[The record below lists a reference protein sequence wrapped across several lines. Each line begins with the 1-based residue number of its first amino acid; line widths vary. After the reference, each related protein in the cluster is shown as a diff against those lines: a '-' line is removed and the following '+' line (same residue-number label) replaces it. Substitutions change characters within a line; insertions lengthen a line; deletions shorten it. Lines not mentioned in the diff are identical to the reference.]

1 MARSYGQRNYG
12 QPRKPYLRLRCI
24 LSRSPAGV
32 SPGRAS
38 VVVLRQPELLVQV
51 VDFLRLY
58 RLSPELQT
66 LASRLRGAAKPD
78 PGGVRLHLRGLVG
91 SQDAVVAAAVAHA
104 QHPHVFILHDKD
116 EAAYFLSDLQHLL
129 PEGPDALLF
138 PSSYKRP
145 YQFDETE
152 NANVLM
158 RAEALNRL
166 NTTRAATTGNSVF
179 IVTYPEAL
187 TEKVINR
194 QSLVKNTF
202 NAKVGDKLDVNF
214 LGELLGEYDFEK
226 TDFVYEAGQY
236 AVRGGI
242 VDVFSYANE
251 LPFRLELF
259 GDEIES
265 IRTFN
270 PETQLSVEARPSI
283 SIIPNVQTKML
294 QETREA
300 FFEFLPRTACIWAK
314 DVRQTLDVV
323 TELYEKAEANFQ
335 QMLSEAGGMQIV
347 SKPSDLFESGKN
359 FKKLLDEF
367 AVVEFGKRFHFKN
380 AETFQFAAKPQ
391 PSFNKEFER
400 MVKNL
405 KENQLR
411 NFTTII
417 TADTVRQAD
426 RLRTI
431 FDELDNNVKFQHL
444 LLALREGFMDEQL
457 ELAVY
462 TDHQLFERYY
472 RAQETRKFSKKK
484 ALTLRELKTLQP
496 GDYVTHQDYGIA
508 RFAGLTQVEIN
519 GQIQEAIRL
528 VYRDDDLLTVS
539 IHSLHKIAK
548 YSGAEGTPPTMSKL
562 GSPEWENKKKSVKKK
577 VKDIAADLIRLYAK
591 RKTAPGFAFSPDD
604 FMQAEL
610 ESSFIY
616 EDTPDQA
623 KATEDVK
630 QDMQQPHP
638 MDRLIC
644 GDVGFGK
651 TEIAIRAAFKAVANG
666 KQAAVLVPTTILA
679 MQHYKTFRDRLATLP
694 VTVEYINRFKSTKQ
708 IKETLQR
715 VAEGKTDILI
725 GTHRLTNKDI
735 VFKDLGLLII
745 DEEQK
750 FGVKTKDKLKELK
763 VNVDTLTLSATPI
776 PRTLHFSLMGA
787 RDLSVIATPPP
798 NRQPVQTELHVFDEI
813 LIRDAVAREL
823 KRGGQVF
830 FVHNR
835 VKDIEEMAGTILR
848 LVPDAKITYA
858 HGQMEG
864 ELLEKRMM
872 KFVEGEYDVLV
883 STNIIE
889 SGLDIP
895 NANTIIINRAHLA
908 GLSDLHQ
915 MRGRV
920 GRSNR
925 KAYCYLLT
933 PPVAQLPADARKRL
947 STLEEFSDLGAGFNV
962 AMRDLDIRGAGNL
975 LGGEQSGFINDLG
988 YETYHQI
995 LDEAVTELKE
1005 TEFRDLFLGDSNQR
1019 LQLAAGAARNHEC
1032 NVETDQQVL
1041 IPEQYVSNVSERLQL
1056 YAKLDRAQK
1065 PEDLRK
1071 LLASMVDRFGPLP
1084 PEVAQLA
1091 DIVRLRWQASVLG
1104 FTKITLKR
1112 DTLKGFLP
1120 ADGDHQAYFQGEQ
1133 FGTILNYVQTHA
1145 RTASLK
1151 EKKEQLIVTFEE
1163 VKSIQQA
1170 KRVLSELGSE
1180 ETVAA

>member
-1 MARSYGQRNYG
+1 M
-12 QPRKPYLRLRCI
+12 
-24 LSRSPAGV
+24 
-32 SPGRAS
+32 
-38 VVVLRQPELLVQV
+38 QV
-51 VDFLRLY
+51 ADFLRLY
-58 RLSPELQT
+58 RLDAELQT
-66 LASRLRGAAKPD
+66 LAARLNTAD
-78 PGGVRLHLRGLVG
+78 GGTLRLHLRGLVG
-91 SQDAVVAAAVAHA
+91 SQDAVVAAATADFR
-104 QHPHVFILHDKD
+104 QPNVFVLHDRD
-116 EAAYFLSDLQHLL
+116 EAALFLADLRHLL
-129 PEGPDALLF
+129 PEGPEGLLF

-145 YQFDETE
+145 YEFDETE

-158 RAEALNRL
+158 RAEVLNQLNASRSASLAAL
-166 NTTRAATTGNSVF
+166 V
-179 IVTYPEAL
+179 VTYPEAL
-187 TEKVINR
+187 SEKVINR
-194 QSLVKNTF
+194 QSLVQNTF
-202 NAKVGDKLDVNF
+202 MAKVGDKLDVNF
-214 LGELLGEYDFEK
+214 LGELLGQYDFEK
-226 TDFVYEAGQY
+226 SDFVYEAGQY

-251 LPFRLELF
+251 LPYRLELF

-270 PETQLSVEARPSI
+270 PETQLSVEPRTSV
-283 SIIPNVQTKML
+283 SIIPNVQTKLL
-294 QETREA
+294 QERRES
-300 FFEFLPRTACIWAK
+300 FLEFLPRASCLWMK
-314 DVRQTLDVV
+314 DVRQTLDIVGD
-323 TELYEKAEANFQ
+323 LFDKAEANFERV
-335 QMLSEAGGMQIV
+335 LDEAGGMQIV
-347 SKPSDLFESGKN
+347 SRPADLFESGRGL
-359 FKKLLDEF
+359 KKCLDEF
-367 AVVEFGKRFHFKN
+367 AIVEFGKRFHFRN
-380 AETFQFAAKPQ
+380 APEFTFTAKPQ
-391 PSFNKEFER
+391 PSFNKDFER
-400 MVKNL
+400 LLKNIR
-405 KENQLR
+405 ENKTR
-411 NFTTII
+411 DFTTVIA
-417 TADTVRQAD
+417 ADSVRQAD

-431 FDELDNNVKFQHL
+431 FDELDPNVQFQHL
-444 LLALREGFMDEQL
+444 LIALREGFIDEQL
-457 ELAVY
+457 GLAVY

-508 RFAGLTQVEIN
+508 RFAGLTQIEMN
-519 GQIQEAIRL
+519 GHQQEAIRL
-528 VYRDDDLLTVS
+528 IYRDDDVLTVS
-539 IHSLHKIAK
+539 IHALHKIAK

-591 RKTAPGFAFSPDD
+591 RKTAPGFAFSRDG

-630 QDMQQPHP
+630 NDMQQPHP
-638 MDRLIC
+638 MDRLVC

-651 TEIAIRAAFKAVANG
+651 TEVAIRAAFKAAADG
-666 KQAAVLVPTTILA
+666 KQVAVLVPTTILA
-679 MQHYKTFRDRLATLP
+679 MQHYKTFRDRLANLP
-694 VTVEYINRFKSTKQ
+694 VTVEYINRFKTAKQ
-708 IKETLQR
+708 TKETMER
-715 VAEGKTDILI
+715 VAAGKTDILI
-725 GTHRLTNKDI
+725 GTHALTNKKLQ
-735 VFKDLGLLII
+735 FKDLGLLII

-835 VKDIEEMAGTILR
+835 VSDIEEMASMILR
-848 LVPDAKITYA
+848 LVPNARITFA

-864 ELLEKRMM
+864 EQLERRMM

-895 NANTIIINRAHLA
+895 NANTILINRAHLT

-933 PPVAQLPADARKRL
+933 PPVANLPADARKRL
-947 STLEEFSDLGAGFNV
+947 NTLEEFSDLGAGFNV

-988 YETYHQI
+988 YEAYHQV
-995 LDEAVTELKE
+995 LDEAVQELKE
-1005 TEFRDLFLGDSNQR
+1005 TEFKDLFLGEGSTSQQR
-1019 LQLAAGAARNHEC
+1019 LQQAAGALGGGNSFAGGPKETQM
-1032 NVETDQQVL
+1032 ETDLPVL
-1041 IPEQYVSNVSERLQL
+1041 IPDTYVSSVSERLQL
-1056 YAKLDRAQK
+1056 YGKLDRAQK
-1065 PEDLRK
+1065 PEELEK
-1071 LLASMVDRFGPLP
+1071 LTASITDRFGPLP
-1084 PEVAQLA
+1084 AQVQQLV
-1091 DIVRLRWQASVLG
+1091 DLVKLRWEAQKLG
-1104 FTKITLKR
+1104 FEKLTLKR
-1112 DTLKGFLP
+1112 ETLRLYVP
-1120 ADGDHQAYFQGEQ
+1120 AGPGHEAYYQGEA
-1133 FGTILNYVQTHA
+1133 FGRVLNFVQTHP
-1145 RTASLK
+1145 RTARMKDQKDKLQITVDSVPSVDRARALLA
-1151 EKKEQLIVTFEE
+1151 QLSAPE
-1163 VKSIQQA
+1163 A
-1170 KRVLSELGSE
+1170 
-1180 ETVAA
+1180 VAA

>member
-1 MARSYGQRNYG
+1 M
-12 QPRKPYLRLRCI
+12 
-24 LSRSPAGV
+24 
-32 SPGRAS
+32 
-38 VVVLRQPELLVQV
+38 QV
-51 VDFLRLY
+51 ADFLRLY
-58 RLSPELQT
+58 RLDAELQT
-66 LASRLRGAAKPD
+66 LAARLNTADGGAL
-78 PGGVRLHLRGLVG
+78 RLHLRGLVG
-91 SQDAVVAAAVAHA
+91 SQDAVVAAATADFR
-104 QHPHVFILHDKD
+104 QPNVFVLHDRD
-116 EAAYFLSDLQHLL
+116 EAALFLADLRHLL
-129 PEGPDALLF
+129 PEGPEGLLF

-145 YQFDETE
+145 YEFDETE

-158 RAEALNRL
+158 RAEVLNQLNASRSASVAAL
-166 NTTRAATTGNSVF
+166 

-187 TEKVINR
+187 SEKVINR
-194 QSLVKNTF
+194 QSLVQNTF
-202 NAKVGDKLDVNF
+202 VAKVGDKLDVNF
-214 LGELLGEYDFEK
+214 LGELLGQYDFEK
-226 TDFVYEAGQY
+226 SDFVYEAGQY

-251 LPFRLELF
+251 LPYRLELF

-270 PETQLSVEARPSI
+270 PETQLSVEPRPSV
-283 SIIPNVQTKML
+283 SIIPNVQTKLL
-294 QETREA
+294 QERRES
-300 FFEFLPRTACIWAK
+300 FLEFLPRASCLWMK
-314 DVRQTLDVV
+314 DVRQTLDIVGD
-323 TELYEKAEANFQ
+323 LFDKAEANFERV
-335 QMLSEAGGMQIV
+335 LDEAGGMQII
-347 SKPSDLFESGKN
+347 SRPADLFESGKGL
-359 FKKLLDEF
+359 KKCLDEF
-367 AVVEFGKRFHFKN
+367 AVVEFGKRFHFRN
-380 AETFQFAAKPQ
+380 APEFTFTAKPQ
-391 PSFNKEFER
+391 PSFNKDFER
-400 MVKNL
+400 LLKNIR
-405 KENQLR
+405 ENKTR
-411 NFTTII
+411 DFTTVIA
-417 TADTVRQAD
+417 ADSVRQAD

-431 FDELDNNVKFQHL
+431 FDELDPNVQFQHL
-444 LLALREGFMDEQL
+444 LIALREGFIDEQL
-457 ELAVY
+457 GLAVY

-508 RFAGLTQVEIN
+508 RFAGLTQIELN
-519 GQIQEAIRL
+519 GHQQEAIRL
-528 VYRDDDLLTVS
+528 IYRDDDVLTVS
-539 IHSLHKIAK
+539 IHALHKIAK

-591 RKTAPGFAFSPDD
+591 RKTAPGFAFSRDG

-630 QDMQQPHP
+630 NDMQQPHP
-638 MDRLIC
+638 MDRLVC

-651 TEIAIRAAFKAVANG
+651 TEVAIRAAFKAAADG
-666 KQAAVLVPTTILA
+666 KQVAVLVPTTILA
-679 MQHYKTFRDRLATLP
+679 MQHYKTFRDRLANLP
-694 VTVEYINRFKSTKQ
+694 VTVEYINRFKTAKQ
-708 IKETLQR
+708 TKETMER
-715 VAEGKTDILI
+715 VAAGKTDILI
-725 GTHRLTNKDI
+725 GTHALTNKKLQ
-735 VFKDLGLLII
+735 FKDLGLLII

-835 VKDIEEMAGTILR
+835 VSDIEEMASMILR
-848 LVPDAKITYA
+848 LVPNARITFA

-864 ELLEKRMM
+864 EQLERRMM

-895 NANTIIINRAHLA
+895 NANTILINRAHLT

-933 PPVAQLPADARKRL
+933 PPVANLPADARKRL
-947 STLEEFSDLGAGFNV
+947 NTLEEFSDLGAGFNV

-988 YETYHQI
+988 YEAYHQV
-995 LDEAVTELKE
+995 LDEAVQELKE
-1005 TEFRDLFLGDSNQR
+1005 TEFKDLFLGEGSTSQQR
-1019 LQLAAGAARNHEC
+1019 LQQAAGALGGGNSFAGGPKETQM
-1032 NVETDQQVL
+1032 ETDLPVL
-1041 IPEQYVSNVSERLQL
+1041 IPDTYVSSVSERLQL
-1056 YAKLDRAQK
+1056 YGKLDRAQK
-1065 PEDLRK
+1065 PEELEK
-1071 LLASMVDRFGPLP
+1071 LTASITDRFGPLP
-1084 PEVAQLA
+1084 AQVQQLV
-1091 DIVRLRWQASVLG
+1091 DLVKLRWEAQKLG
-1104 FTKITLKR
+1104 FEKLTLKR
-1112 DTLKGFLP
+1112 ETLRLYVP
-1120 ADGDHQAYFQGEQ
+1120 AGPGHEAYYQGEA
-1133 FGTILNYVQTHA
+1133 FGRVLNFVQTHP
-1145 RTASLK
+1145 RTARMKDQKDKLQITVDSVPSVDRARALLA
-1151 EKKEQLIVTFEE
+1151 QL
-1163 VKSIQQA
+1163 SA
-1170 KRVLSELGSE
+1170 SEA
-1180 ETVAA
+1180 VAGF

>member
-1 MARSYGQRNYG
+1 M
-12 QPRKPYLRLRCI
+12 
-24 LSRSPAGV
+24 
-32 SPGRAS
+32 
-38 VVVLRQPELLVQV
+38 QV
-51 VDFLRLY
+51 ADFLRLY

-66 LASRLRGAAKPD
+66 LASRLREATKPSASG
-78 PGGVRLHLRGLVG
+78 PLRLQLRGLVG
-91 SQDAVVAAAVAHA
+91 SQDAVVATAVAA
-104 QHPHVFILHDKD
+104 PQQPQVFILNDKE

-129 PEGPDALLF
+129 PEGPDVLLF

-145 YQFDETE
+145 YSFDETE

-158 RAEALNRL
+158 RAEVLNRL
-166 NTTRAATTGNSVF
+166 GSSRGAGSGVWV
-179 IVTYPEAL
+179 ITYPEAL
-187 TEKVINR
+187 SEKVINR
-194 QSLVKNTF
+194 QSLSKNTF
-202 NAKVGDKLDVNF
+202 TAKVGEKLDVNF
-214 LGELLGEYDFEK
+214 LGELLSEYDFEK
-226 TDFVYEAGQY
+226 SDFVYEAGQY
-236 AVRGGI
+236 ALRGGI

-251 LPFRLELF
+251 LPYRIELF

-270 PETQLSVEARPSI
+270 PETQLSVETKPFV
-283 SIIPNVQTKML
+283 SIIPNVQTKLL

-300 FFEFLPRTACIWAK
+300 FLAFVPPTTCFWAK
-314 DVRQTLDVV
+314 DVRQALDVV
-323 TELYEKAEANFQ
+323 AELYDKAEANFQ
-335 QMLSEAGGMQIV
+335 QLLTESHGVQIV
-347 SKPSDLFESGKN
+347 SKPADLFESGKA
-359 FKKLLDEF
+359 FKKALDEF

-380 AETFQFAAKPQ
+380 ADIFQFTAKPQ

-400 MVKNL
+400 MMKNL
-405 KENQLR
+405 RENQAR
-411 NFTTII
+411 GFTTII
-417 TADTVRQAD
+417 AADAVRQAD

-431 FDELDNNVKFQHL
+431 FDELDHNVPFQHL
-444 LLALREGFMDEQL
+444 LLALREGFVDEDL
-457 ELAVY
+457 SLAVY
-462 TDHQLFERYY
+462 TDHQLFERFY
-472 RAQETRKFSKKK
+472 RAQEQRKFSKKK

-519 GQIQEAIRL
+519 GTVQEAIRL
-528 VYRDDDLLTVS
+528 IFRDDDVLTVS
-539 IHSLHKIAK
+539 IHALHKIAK
-548 YSGAEGTPPTMSKL
+548 YSGAEGSPPTMSKL
-562 GSPEWENKKKSVKKK
+562 GSPEWENKKKSIKKK

-591 RKTAPGFAFSPDD
+591 RKTAPGFAFSIDG
-604 FMQAEL
+604 FLQAEL

-630 QDMQQPHP
+630 RDMEQPHP

-651 TEIAIRAAFKAVANG
+651 TEIAIRAAFKAVVDG
-666 KQAAVLVPTTILA
+666 KQAAILVPTTILA

-694 VTVEYINRFKSTKQ
+694 VTVEYVNRFKSTKQ
-708 IKETLQR
+708 VKETLQR

-735 VFKDLGLLII
+735 KFKDLGILII

-763 VNVDTLTLSATPI
+763 INVDTLTLSATPI

-798 NRQPVQTELHVFDEI
+798 NRQPVQTELHTFDET
-813 LIRDAVAREL
+813 LIRDAIAREL
-823 KRGGQVF
+823 KRGGQAF

-835 VKDIEEMAGTILR
+835 VKDLEEQAAMILR
-848 LVPDAKITYA
+848 LVPDARVAVA

-864 ELLEKRMM
+864 DLLEKRMM
-872 KFVEGEYDVLV
+872 KFVEGDYDVLV
-883 STNIIE
+883 ATNIIE

-895 NANTIIINRAHLA
+895 NANTIIINRAHTA

-933 PPVAQLPADARKRL
+933 PPSAHLPSDARKRL

-995 LDEAVTELKE
+995 LDEAVRELKE
-1005 TEFRDLFLGDSNQR
+1005 TEFRDLFLGTDASNQR
-1019 LQLAAGAARNHEC
+1019 LQDAAGAGRGHEC
-1032 NVETDQQVL
+1032 NVETDLQVL
-1041 IPEQYVSNVSERLQL
+1041 IPASYVSNVSERLQY
-1056 YAKLDRAQK
+1056 YAKLDRAK
-1065 PEDLRK
+1065 NAEELGK
-1071 LLASMVDRFGPLP
+1071 LLAGLVDRFGPLP
-1084 PEVAQLA
+1084 EEVEQLA
-1091 DIVRLRWQASVLG
+1091 AIVRLRWQAARVG
-1104 FTKITLKR
+1104 FQKITLKR
-1112 DTLKGFLP
+1112 HVLKGYLNGGE
-1120 ADGDHQAYFQGEQ
+1120 AHQAFFQSEQ
-1133 FGTILNYVQTHA
+1133 FGDILNYVQTHP

-1163 VKSIQQA
+1163 VRSITQA
-1170 KRVLSELGSE
+1170 QKVLTELGS
-1180 ETVAA
+1180 VAEMEA

>member
-1 MARSYGQRNYG
+1 
-12 QPRKPYLRLRCI
+12 
-24 LSRSPAGV
+24 
-32 SPGRAS
+32 
-38 VVVLRQPELLVQV
+38 VQV
-51 VDFLRLY
+51 ADFLRLY

-66 LASRLRGAAKPD
+66 LAARLRDAIKPATAEGR
-78 PGGVRLHLRGLVG
+78 PRLHLRGLVG
-91 SQDAVVAAAVAHA
+91 SQDAVVAAAVAQP
-104 QHPHVFILHDKD
+104 QHPHLFILHDKE

-129 PEGPDALLF
+129 PEGPEVLLF
-138 PSSYKRP
+138 PSSYKRA

-166 NTTRAATTGNSVF
+166 NTTRAATSGNSVF

-270 PETQLSVEARPSI
+270 PETQLSVEPRPSI

-294 QETREA
+294 HETREA
-300 FFEFLPRTACIWAK
+300 FFDFLPRTACVWVK

-323 TELYEKAEANFQ
+323 SELFEKAEANFQ
-335 QMLSEAGGMQIV
+335 QMLAEAHGVQIV
-347 SKPSDLFESGKN
+347 SKPSDLFETGKN

-367 AVVEFGKRFHFKN
+367 AIVEFGKRFHFKN
-380 AETFQFAAKPQ
+380 AETFQFATKPQ

-400 MVKNL
+400 MAKNL
-405 KENQLR
+405 RENQLR

-417 TADTVRQAD
+417 ASDTVRQAD

-431 FDELDNNVKFQHL
+431 FDELDNNVQFQHL
-444 LLALREGFMDEQL
+444 LLALREGFVDEQI

-508 RFAGLTQVEIN
+508 RFAGLTQVDIN

-528 VYRDDDLLTVS
+528 VYRDDDVLTVS
-539 IHSLHKIAK
+539 IHALHKIAK
-548 YSGAEGTPPTMSKL
+548 YSGAEGSPPTMSKL

-591 RKTAPGFAFSPDD
+591 RKTAPGFAFSVDG
-604 FMQAEL
+604 FLQAEL

-630 QDMQQPHP
+630 NDMQQPHP
-638 MDRLIC
+638 MDRLVC

-651 TEIAIRAAFKAVANG
+651 TEVAIRAAFKAVADG
-666 KQAAVLVPTTILA
+666 KQAAILVPTTILA

-694 VTVEYINRFKSTKQ
+694 VTVEYINRFKTTKQ
-708 IKETLQR
+708 IKETLGR

-735 VFKDLGLLII
+735 KFKDLGLLII

-798 NRQPVQTELHVFDEI
+798 NRQPVNTELHVFDEI

-835 VKDIEEMAGTILR
+835 VKDLDEQAAMILR
-848 LVPDAKITYA
+848 MVPDARITTI

-864 ELLEKRMM
+864 DLLEKRMM

-883 STNIIE
+883 STNLIE

-895 NANTIIINRAHLA
+895 NANTIIINRAHLH

-933 PPVAQLPADARKRL
+933 PPVANLPSDARKRL

-1005 TEFRDLFLGDSNQR
+1005 TEFRDLFLGDSAQR
-1019 LQLAAGAARNHEC
+1019 LQMAAGAGRSQEC

-1041 IPEQYVSNVSERLQL
+1041 IPEKYVSNVSERLQL

-1065 PEDLRK
+1065 PEELRK

-1084 PEVAQLA
+1084 PEVEQLA
-1091 DIVRLRWQASVLG
+1091 DIVRLRWQACKVG

-1112 DTLKGFLP
+1112 DTLKGYLA
-1120 ADGDHQAYFQGEQ
+1120 ADDDHKAYFQGEQ
-1133 FGTILNYVQTHA
+1133 FGTILNYVQTHP
-1145 RTASLK
+1145 RTAKLK
-1151 EKKEQLIVTFEE
+1151 EHKEQLIVTFDE
-1163 VKSIQQA
+1163 VRSIQQA

-1180 ETVAA
+1180 EAVTA